1 MMSTENRTVA
11 SEARTTAHAARVQN
25 LIRKTAAAGCA
36 VVLAGSMIPTTAFAQ
51 STRSS
56 DYGAAEKTEVVY
68 VKASDSG

>member
-56 DYGAAEKTEVVY
+56 D
-68 VKASDSG
+68 